1 MFLLNKIMLLR
12 EISNSFKFPTP
23 VMNKSPNIDSR
34 EEGETKR
41 FIELERTLIKPYKG
55 LVDWFS

>member
-1 MFLLNKIMLLR
+1 MLLR

-34 EEGETKR
+34 EEGRGDQKIHR
-41 FIELERTLIKPYKG
+41 VGKDLN
-55 LVDWFS
+55 